1 MDGQEKSRAEEF
13 LELYRQLEDALEKR
27 YRNKKRSSSSVV
39 LEFCREED
47 SAPVRE
53 KLDLCRE
60 VRNLLTHNAALEGEP
75 VVEPSAPMLETL
87 REALSY
93 VRRPPLALDFAVRG
107 KNILTARLDQKVLPL
122 MGQMEKTG
130 YSHIPV
136 MFEGSF
142 RGVFSVG
149 TVFLYQLDTGGRAI
163 GRETSL
169 RDLEKYLDPGE
180 HLENYVFLPK
190 KATYISARKV
200 FEKPRGKNGRVS
212 AIFITETGS
221 PRERL
226 LGMLTPWDVLSRFD

>member
-39 LEFCREED
+39 MEFCREEE

-60 VRNLLTHNAALEGEP
+60 IRNLLTHNAAVKGEP
-75 VVEPSAPMLETL
+75 VVEPSAPMLEAL

-107 KNILTARLDQKVLPL
+107 KNIMTARLSQRVLPL
-122 MGQMEKTG
+122 MEQMWENG

-136 MFEGSF
+136 MREGGF
-142 RGVFSVG
+142 CGVFSTG
-149 TVFLYQLDTGGRAI
+149 AVFRYQLDTGGKAI
-163 GRETSL
+163 GRETVL
-169 RDLEKYLDPGE
+169 RELGKYLVPGE
-180 HLENYVFLPK
+180 HMENYVFLPK

-200 FEKPRGKNGRVS
+200 FEKPGGKNCRVS
-212 AIFITETGS
+212 AIFITETGN
-221 PRERL
+221 PGERL
-226 LGMLTPWDVLSRFD
+226 LGMLTPWDVLSRF